1 MAVSTE
7 SLPPIHEVSPILM
20 KLAGFGGLPILR
32 LLAEKESK
40 NISLPRRNGSYM
52 NSGQTGKKQG
62 KKMFDEMTLAVSFVK
77 TRSDIEQRYSFD
89 SS

>member
-1 MAVSTE
+1 MGYIRDGPRKQMAVSTE

-62 KKMFDEMTLAVSFVK
+62 KNV
-77 TRSDIEQRYSFD
+77 R
-89 SS
+89 